1 MCQKKIGKVQVRHVT
16 QEVGKVQRQHETWFV
31 CIHGYL
37 FDTPSLYDDTYYSS
51 FLNIFRFS
59 YNMSATVIHSSGKGE
74 EENKSNSQETTD
86 QKLNKAVSRFNP
98 LVEYQ
103 NDPNPPLL
111 RYVEEGKEITRK
123 LTELNKQ
130 YRQEFR
136 QKLVR
141 LKKSAKKTAQPA
153 VEFQA
158 AVSALREE
166 YPTLEEYKQKI
177 QDLYTSVKNTQLD
190 KASEIDKVF
199 LKALTALQTRYPIAE
214 AHRQKVKELYKKITP
229 SEIDRKCAIVYK
241 EDENGVVKYGAAV
254 FRRDAV
260 EETVEDD
267 SENTDDIYG
276 RISRN
281 LKTSRV
287 YQRITK
293 NGKSIVEEKISKN
306 IKNTALSRYYLKPV
320 SIQLPTNHKT
330 MSGSDKLVFI
340 RRQLYF
346 HGTKAKKPEPEED
359 TSNYS
364 SVSQHL

>member
-260 EETVEDD
+260 EKAIDMVYD
-267 SENTDDIYG
+267 SENTDDRYG
-276 RISRN
+276 I
-281 LKTSRV
+281 
-287 YQRITK
+287 RITK
-293 NGKSIVEEKISKN
+293 NAKSNIVEERISKN
-306 IKNTALSRYYLKPV
+306 IKNTALARYYLQPV
-320 SIQLPTNHKT
+320 SVQLPVNYKT